1 LQALAAAS
9 AAAGD
14 VFLGL
19 LQTILAIM
27 VPNGAGIELG
37 VQVDEDGDPVVV
49 CTHGSGN
56 VFWSRAT
63 VSGQS
68 ICTVTLMIAVFASVQ
83 NVPFV
88 CVHPIGSYILGR
100 GGNLTIGNF
109 ECRAG
114 RIGRRHI
121 ELDDEIRRVLVLKL
135 GAADAARVIVMLDS
149 KTNLDLRTRL
159 AKRKMQDED
168 DDETTDEADADDEVN
183 IYTALHKPQRCLT
196 SFQT

>member
-1 LQALAAAS
+1 
-9 AAAGD
+9 
-14 VFLGL
+14 
-19 LQTILAIM
+19 M

-49 CTHGSGN
+49 CTHGSGHN

-135 GAADAARVIVMLDS
+135 GTADAARVSVMLDS